1 MNPSTSP
8 PANPARKPGWL
19 SHPLLSLLLGASWL
33 ALSHSLEP
41 VHLLSAL
48 LIALIVPRLLH
59 PFLGEHSSIHWGA
72 AVRLTAVVL
81 KDIVLANI
89 TVARLV
95 LGPLPRMQPAWLPV
109 PLACDHP
116 RVNALFATIITTTP
130 GTVSCVVD
138 EQRHLNSGACPDLR
152 RRAGHDRRHEDA
164 LRSAFAPDISPA
176 AARRS
181 ARRWRHHREGRMNA
195 LDIALNMGVAAVTVA
210 VVLCAWRL
218 LRGPEMTDRLLAL
231 DTLYMNAVA
240 LIVLLGIRWNT
251 ALLFEA
257 ALLVAMLG
265 FASTVALARY
275 LSRGDVVE

>member
-1 MNPSTSP
+1 MNPNTSSP
-8 PANPARKPGWL
+8 HATHRKPGWL

-59 PFLGEHSSIHWGA
+59 PFLGEHARIDWWA

-89 TVARLV
+89 TVAKLV

-138 EQRHLNSGACPDLR
+138 EQRREILVHALTCDDAQAMIDDMKTRYEAPLLRIFGQTPRAAGQGA
-152 RRAGHDRRHEDA
+152 GTNTG
-164 LRSAFAPDISPA
+164 RSA
-176 AARRS
+176 
-181 ARRWRHHREGRMNA
+181 
-195 LDIALNMGVAAVTVA
+195 
-210 VVLCAWRL
+210 
-218 LRGPEMTDRLLAL
+218 
-231 DTLYMNAVA
+231 
-240 LIVLLGIRWNT
+240 
-251 ALLFEA
+251 
-257 ALLVAMLG
+257 
-265 FASTVALARY
+265 
-275 LSRGDVVE
+275 